1 MGGSGKKRLDSLLVE
16 RCLAETIDQAVRLI
30 GAGRVVVDGRPCDK
44 AGALVAVGSGISLR
58 PGRRYVSRGGEKLE
72 AGLLALQVDPDGW
85 VCADIGCSTGGFTDC
100 LLQHGATRVYS
111 VDVGYG
117 LLDWK
122 LRQDP
127 RVVVL
132 ERTNARHLSAVH
144 IPEPIDLAVIDA
156 SFISL
161 ALLFPPLL
169 PLFRSA
175 VRILALVKPQFQLPR
190 EKIGRGGIVSD
201 AALHD
206 EALAMVRGFGDAHE
220 LACAGVT
227 ASPVRGAKGNQ
238 EFLMLLTGP
247 SPVKQQ

>member
-1 MGGSGKKRLDSLLVE
+1 
-16 RCLAETIDQAVRLI
+16 
-30 GAGRVVVDGRPCDK
+30 
-44 AGALVAVGSGISLR
+44 LVAVGSAISLR

-100 LLQHGATRVYS
+100 LLQHGAMRVYS

-132 ERTNARHLSAVH
+132 ERTNARHLSAAH

>member
-1 MGGSGKKRLDSLLVE
+1 M
-16 RCLAETIDQAVRLI
+16 I
-30 GAGRVVVDGRPCDK
+30 GAGKVCVDGDPCDK
-44 AGALVAVGSGISLR
+44 AGCLVPTDAVITVR

-72 AGLLALQVDPDGW
+72 AGLQALQIDPSGLI
-85 VCADIGCSTGGFTDC
+85 CADIGSSTGGFTDC
-100 LLQHGATRVYS
+100 LLQFGAARVYS

-122 LRQDP
+122 LRQDR

-132 ERTNARHLSAVH
+132 ERSNARHLTAAQ

-161 ALLFPPLL
+161 ALLFPPLV
-169 PLFRSA
+169 PLFRTD

-190 EKIGRGGIVSD
+190 EKIGRGGIVRD

-206 EALAMVRGFGDAHE
+206 EALAMVRGYADAHG
-220 LACAGVT
+220 LACAGVV

-247 SPVKQQ
+247 SPVMREPRVTDTTRRA

>member
-1 MGGSGKKRLDSLLVE
+1 M
-16 RCLAETIDQAVRLI
+16 
-30 GAGRVVVDGRPCDK
+30 
-44 AGALVAVGSGISLR
+44 
-58 PGRRYVSRGGEKLE
+58 SRGGEKLE
-72 AGLLALQVDPDGW
+72 AGLLALQVDPDGC

-132 ERTNARHLSAVH
+132 ERTNARHLCAAH